1 VTASAL
7 FVRSVFIMANTK
19 SVSIQMREI
28 LEQFDDKVND
38 VLEKA
43 ADTVSQ
49 QSVEKLQN
57 TSPRRSGAYA
67 SGWTVEKESAKE
79 VIVHNSDHYQL
90 THLLENGHV
99 VRNKKGTYGRAP
111 AHKHIKPVETWAN
124 KEFQRL
130 IKEGIES

>member
-1 VTASAL
+1 
-7 FVRSVFIMANTK
+7 MAKTK
-19 SVSIQMREI
+19 SVSIQMKEI
-28 LEQFDDKVND
+28 LDAFNDKVND
-38 VLEKA
+38 ALEKA
-43 ADTVSQ
+43 ADSVAEESVS
-49 QSVEKLQN
+49 KLQN

-67 SGWTVEKESAKE
+67 SGWTVKKESPKE

-124 KEFQRL
+124 NEFQRL